1 MANKKMFMGTNQS
14 VRSWAAAN
22 AHATNPLTNGN
33 CRAILVGVA
42 GDVAI
47 KDLDGN
53 SVTLPALV
61 AGVVHPIH
69 AQQIFVAGTTA
80 TGIFVGY

>member
-1 MANKKMFMGTNQS
+1 MANKKHAMGTTLS

-22 AHATNPLTNGN
+22 AHATNLLTNGH

-42 GDVAI
+42 GDVKI

-53 SVTLPALV
+53 DVVLPALV

-69 AQQIFVAGTTA
+69 AQQIFATGTTA
-80 TGIFVGY
+80 TGILVGY